1 MLSIKYQV
9 LKELCSMLPNE
20 LVENVG
26 VITDLKLYDLFYYS
40 DIDFTSAMFDNFC
53 YCEFNFFNGFLVE
66 NCCKCDYIGRT
77 SKFTVNS
84 SYRDFLYSYYNKC
97 DYFANNKLN
106 IGNDRNSSLF
116 IIRRCSKVQYT
127 YNIHREKKIS
137 LTTYERVKI
146 AKAYIEKK
154 YRLKKEEEREKKKGN
169 TINNLNRLGYD
180 KYKDKRN
187 EFIRD

>member
-1 MLSIKYQV
+1 MA
-9 LKELCSMLPNE
+9 
-20 LVENVG
+20 
-26 VITDLKLYDLFYYS
+26 LFGKN
-40 DIDFTSAMFDNFC
+40 IIIIMN
-53 YCEFNFFNGFLVE
+53 
-66 NCCKCDYIGRT
+66 
-77 SKFTVNS
+77 
-84 SYRDFLYSYYNKC
+84 
-97 DYFANNKLN
+97 FANNKLN

-169 TINNLNRLGYD
+169 TIHNLNRLGYD

>member
-1 MLSIKYQV
+1 MA
-9 LKELCSMLPNE
+9 
-20 LVENVG
+20 
-26 VITDLKLYDLFYYS
+26 LFGKN
-40 DIDFTSAMFDNFC
+40 IIIIMN
-53 YCEFNFFNGFLVE
+53 
-66 NCCKCDYIGRT
+66 
-77 SKFTVNS
+77 
-84 SYRDFLYSYYNKC
+84 
-97 DYFANNKLN
+97 FANNKLN

-146 AKAYIEKK
+146 AKK